1 MVTDIT
7 QANVIAVSFENDDAA
22 YAALARLKQ
31 LDAAGQIELRGA
43 AVATRDSS
51 GHLITEEAAGGQE
64 WAGLAG
70 GGIIG
75 VLIGVLG
82 GPLGVLI
89 GGTTGVLVGSLF
101 DLDEEEGTE
110 SVLEAIA
117 RTVRPGHDTLVA
129 ELNEPSDHEVVDAV
143 MESRSGTV
151 IRREVRDV
159 EAEIAAAEEAQ
170 HKAKKEARKRLREE
184 REAKHEGRRRLEGRR
199 AQGETSSSHEDAA
212 SEQEEGRRA
221 RVSAYGD
228 TVNASALRRVTVSH
242 ASLEIDDAWLGCP
255 RVTADDR

>member
-1 MVTDIT
+1 MATDIT

-51 GHLITEEAAGGQE
+51 GRLVTEEAAGGQE

-70 GGIIG
+70 GGIVG

-82 GPLGVLI
+82 GPLGMLI
-89 GGTTGVLVGSLF
+89 GGTTGALFGSLF

-129 ELNEPSDHEVVDAV
+129 ELNEPSDHEVVDGV

-170 HKAKKEARKRLREE
+170 RKAKKEARKQLREE
-184 REAKHEGRRRLEGRR
+184 REATTKADVESRVAALKAKLPRSHQEG
-199 AQGETSSSHEDAA
+199 A
-212 SEQEEGRRA
+212 SEQEKA
-221 RVSAYGD
+221 TA
-228 TVNASALRRVTVSH
+228 H
-242 ASLEIDDAWLGCP
+242 A
-255 RVTADDR
+255 

>member
-1 MVTDIT
+1 MVADIT

-31 LDAAGQIELRGA
+31 LDEAGQIELRGG
-43 AVATRDSS
+43 AVATRDSN

-101 DLDEEEGTE
+101 DMDEEEGTE

-143 MESRSGTV
+143 MDSRSGTV

-170 HKAKKEARKRLREE
+170 HQAKKEARKRLREE
-184 REAKHEGRRRLEGRR
+184 REAKTKADVESRVAALKTKLPRH
-199 AQGETSSSHEDAA
+199 HEDRA
-212 SEQEEGRRA
+212 SEQKGA
-221 RVSAYGD
+221 A
-228 TVNASALRRVTVSH
+228 AH
-242 ASLEIDDAWLGCP
+242 A
-255 RVTADDR
+255 

>member
-1 MVTDIT
+1 MATDIT

-51 GHLITEEAAGGQE
+51 GRLVTEEATGGQE

-70 GGIIG
+70 GGIVG

-82 GPLGVLI
+82 GPLGMLI
-89 GGTTGVLVGSLF
+89 GGTTGALFGSLF

-129 ELNEPSDHEVVDAV
+129 ELNEPSDHEVVDGV

-170 HKAKKEARKRLREE
+170 RKAKKEARKQLREE
-184 REAKHEGRRRLEGRR
+184 REATTKADVESRVAALKAKLPRPHQEG
-199 AQGETSSSHEDAA
+199 A
-212 SEQEEGRRA
+212 SEQEKA
-221 RVSAYGD
+221 A
-228 TVNASALRRVTVSH
+228 AH
-242 ASLEIDDAWLGCP
+242 A
-255 RVTADDR
+255 

>member
-1 MVTDIT
+1 MATDIT

-51 GHLITEEAAGGQE
+51 GRLVPEETTGGQE

-89 GGTTGVLVGSLF
+89 GGTTGALVGSLF

-129 ELNEPSDHEVVDAV
+129 ELNEPSDHAAVDAV
-143 MESRSGTV
+143 MERRSGTV

-170 HKAKKEARKRLREE
+170 RKARKEARKQLREE
-184 REAKHEGRRRLEGRR
+184 REATTKADVESKVAALKAKLPGRHEEG
-199 AQGETSSSHEDAA
+199 AK
-212 SEQEEGRRA
+212 EQEKA
-221 RVSAYGD
+221 A
-228 TVNASALRRVTVSH
+228 AH
-242 ASLEIDDAWLGCP
+242 A
-255 RVTADDR
+255 